1 MQKAFRAQVFGRVQL
16 VMFRDF
22 VQRKASGLGLTGT
35 VKNLPNGTV
44 EVIAEGEHDALEK
57 LLTHL
62 KSGPLL
68 ARVDNVTVEWV
79 QPTGSFRGF
88 SIQY

>member
-1 MQKAFRAQVFGRVQL
+1 MQNAFHAIVSGRVQL

-22 VQRKASGLGLTGT
+22 VQRKASALGLTGT
-35 VKNLPNGTV
+35 VKNLPDNTV
-44 EVIAEGEHDALEK
+44 AVIAEGDESKLQE

-62 KSGPLL
+62 KRGPLL
-68 ARVDNVTVEWV
+68 ARVDEVTVEWK
-79 QPTGSFRGF
+79 QPTGNFRGF